1 MSTCVL
7 VGCVCLLTDFECA
20 FAVRPRPGGC
30 VLCWLPVRGVELL
43 DDALVGMDIKD
54 ENTVHP
60 VGFFHR

>member
-7 VGCVCLLTDFECA
+7 AGCVCLLTDFECA

-43 DDALVGMDIKD
+43 
-54 ENTVHP
+54 
-60 VGFFHR
+60 